1 MSLEIVIVG
10 VVAVAAFGL
19 AANGL
24 VSWKQQGILENEIKH
39 LSADMAEV
47 KADVKWLITHL
58 KKND

>member
-1 MSLEIVIVG
+1 MILKIVIVSM
-10 VVAVAAFGL
+10 VVAAGLGL

-24 VSWKQQGILENEIKH
+24 VSWKQQAVLENEIKH